1 MLHIF
6 HGFSPSFLPS
16 FLPTP
21 WLHCYLLLH
30 WLQTMACRAL
40 WGGRP
45 PFRAW
50 ERSSPLPPD
59 ALPLDLGWL
68 RQWKIHHLDSKFLS
82 PPFTNNA
89 QPEKSERTAN
99 SNQSGASSPPTYRP
113 GFNVAMKETFY
124 CRLQT
129 AVSSQLCVV
138 YAIICEG
145 RRGLVLIRAVK
156 WRRSGRLLTSAEAKF
171 IERCTKGE
179 LGGWGVTADLWSP
192 AETQTQKGGC
202 KKHIYFTWPV
212 IGSKFSLGSQQ
223 MLAACKPTVG
233 SVQASNPLD
242 VLCACK

>member
-16 FLPTP
+16 FLPPP

-30 WLQTMACRAL
+30 WLQTTASRAL
-40 WGGRP
+40 RGGHP

-59 ALPLDLGWL
+59 ALLLDLGWL
-68 RQWKIHHLDSKFLS
+68 RQWRIHHLDSKFLS

-89 QPEKSERTAN
+89 QPEKSERMAN

-129 AVSSQLCVV
+129 AVLSQLCVV

-171 IERCTKGE
+171 IERSTKG
-179 LGGWGVTADLWSP
+179 GGGYGRSLVTRRDAN
-192 AETQTQKGGC
+192 TKGR
-202 KKHIYFTWPV
+202 
-212 IGSKFSLGSQQ
+212 
-223 MLAACKPTVG
+223 M
-233 SVQASNPLD
+233 
-242 VLCACK
+242 